1 MNTKTMEQFEVV
13 DTCSLSMFSG
23 GSAEDMANTVGSAL
37 AGGIVGFGIC
47 TASVALAPF
56 AGACAY
62 AGAKFGAAGYLIARY
77 S

>member
-1 MNTKTMEQFEVV
+1 
-13 DTCSLSMFSG
+13 
-23 GSAEDMANTVGSAL
+23 MANTVGSAL

>member
-1 MNTKTMEQFEVV
+1 MWILV
-13 DTCSLSMFSG
+13 DTCSLSMITG
-23 GSAEDMANTVGSAL
+23 GSAEDITNTAGSAL

-62 AGAKFGAAGYLIARY
+62 AGAKLGAAGYLIARY